1 MALEAAIPKMNS
13 VQKQIR
19 PLHDPF
25 RRTLPFA
32 IGLALLAVGCA
43 RLSCRVQTLVEADSV
58 VVDRMVENQIGLE
71 GEGRFSDFAV
81 PGVSMDVAPVERV
94 CFLNASRH
102 RAPDGTTA
110 YYLSFSYTGPD
121 QLIIEERRTME
132 LEIDGADLITL
143 ERHGEVSRTQS
154 DLNASSTESC
164 DYEIAAQ
171 VLKLLAHA
179 RSVHVLVTG
188 SGAEV
193 NGYFLQSNFENFK
206 RFVDGYVM

>member
-32 IGLALLAVGCA
+32 IALALLAVGCA

-71 GEGRFSDFAV
+71 GEGRYSDFAV
-81 PGVSMDVAPVERV
+81 PGVGMDVAPVERV

-132 LEIDGADLITL
+132 LEIDGADPITL

-154 DLNASSTESC
+154 DLNESSTESC

-206 RFVDGYVM
+206 RFVDGYVR